1 MVYIYLKPE
10 QKYFSSSGNG
20 FVFPGRIWATL
31 EQMHKHS
38 RKQTQNKRQSTDPT
52 PPRMHQVSLMGK
64 VKIKKNEEGDWAKYV
79 TSKNKGKGK

>member
-1 MVYIYLKPE
+1 
-10 QKYFSSSGNG
+10 
-20 FVFPGRIWATL
+20 
-31 EQMHKHS
+31 MHKHS